1 MKAVIKIGGFLF
13 GDKLDGNQIKAYAQ
27 VLKDIRRQGQEIVI
41 VAGGGETA
49 RKYIGAARALGANE
63 AQCDQIG
70 IYATR
75 LNARLLI
82 SALGEDAFPEVPETV
97 EELRRYFVTGK
108 AVAMGGLQPA
118 HSTDAVAAIVAETI
132 NADVFIK
139 TTDAPGV
146 CTKDPKKHPD
156 AKKLDEI
163 TVQKLLELVSEKSLA
178 AGGYELIDPVSVRVI
193 GRSKILTWIVPKE
206 DPANIKRALKGERV
220 GTKIIP

>member
-1 MKAVIKIGGFLF
+1 VKAVIKIGGFLF
-13 GDKLDGNQIKAYAQ
+13 GDKLDRNQIKAYAQ
-27 VLKDIRRQGQEIVI
+27 VLKDIRRQGQETII

-49 RKYIGAARALGANE
+49 RKYIGAARVQGANE

-97 EELRRYFVTGK
+97 EELRRYFVIGK
-108 AVAMGGLQPA
+108 IVAMGGLQPA
-118 HSTDAVAAIVAETI
+118 HSTDAVAAIVAEAV

-163 TVQKLLELVSEKSLA
+163 SVKELFKMVSEGSLV
-178 AGGYELIDPVSVRVI
+178 AGAYELIDPVAVRVI
-193 GRSKILTWIVPKE
+193 ARSKILTWIVPGD
-206 DPANIKRALKGERV
+206 DPANIKKALKGDHV
-220 GTKIIP
+220 GTKVVP

>member
-1 MKAVIKIGGFLF
+1 VKAVIKIGGFLF
-13 GDKLDGNQIKAYAQ
+13 GDKLDRNRIKAYAQ
-27 VLKDIRRQGQEIVI
+27 VLKDIRRQDQQVV

-49 RKYIGAARALGANE
+49 RKYIEALRAQGANE
-63 AQCDQIG
+63 AECDQIG

-82 SALGEDAFPEVPETV
+82 SALGEDAFPEVPETI
-97 EELRRYFVTGK
+97 EELRRYFLTGK
-108 AVAMGGLQPA
+108 IVAMGGLQPA

-156 AKKLDEI
+156 AKKLDVI
-163 TVQKLLELVSEKSLA
+163 SVRKLLEMLSAKSLA
-178 AGGYELIDPVSVRVI
+178 AGEYELIDPVALKVI
-193 GRSKILTWIVPKE
+193 ERSRILTWIVPGD
-206 DPANIKRALKGERV
+206 DPINIQRALKEEAI
-220 GTKIIP
+220 GTKVVP

>member
-1 MKAVIKIGGFLF
+1 VKAVIKIGGFLF
-13 GDKLDGNQIKAYAQ
+13 GDKLDRNRIKAYAQ
-27 VLKDIRRQGQEIVI
+27 VLKDIRRQGQQVV

-49 RKYIGAARALGANE
+49 RKYIEALRAQGANE
-63 AQCDQIG
+63 AECDQIG

-82 SALGEDAFPEVPETV
+82 SALGEDAFPEVPETI
-97 EELRRYFVTGK
+97 EELRRYFLTGK
-108 AVAMGGLQPA
+108 IVAMGGLQPA

-156 AKKLDEI
+156 AKKLDVI
-163 TVQKLLELVSEKSLA
+163 SVRKLLEMLSAKSLA
-178 AGGYELIDPVSVRVI
+178 AGEYELIDPVALKVI
-193 GRSKILTWIVPKE
+193 ERSRILTWIVPGD
-206 DPANIKRALKGERV
+206 DPINIQRALKEEAV
-220 GTKIIP
+220 GTKVVP

>member
-108 AVAMGGLQPA
+108 TVAMGGLQPA

-146 CTKDPKKHPD
+146 CTKDPKEYPD

-163 TVQKLLELVSEKSLA
+163 SVQELFEMVSESSLA
-178 AGGYELIDPVSVRVI
+178 AGAYELIDSVAVRVI
-193 GRSKILTWIVPKE
+193 ARSKILTWIVPGD
-206 DPANIKRALKGERV
+206 DPANIRKALKGDRV
-220 GTKIIP
+220 GTKVVP

>member
-1 MKAVIKIGGFLF
+1 VKAVIKIGGFLF
-13 GDKLDGNQIKAYAQ
+13 GDKLDRNRIKAYAQ
-27 VLKDIRRQGQEIVI
+27 VLKDVRRQGQEILI

-49 RKYIGAARALGANE
+49 RKYIEALRAQGANE
-63 AQCDQIG
+63 AECDQIG

-82 SALGEDAFPEVPETV
+82 SALGEDAFPEVPETI
-97 EELRRYFVTGK
+97 EELRRYFLTGK
-108 AVAMGGLQPA
+108 IVAMGGLQPA

-156 AKKLDEI
+156 AKKLDVI
-163 TVQKLLELVSEKSLA
+163 SVRKLLEMLSAKSLA
-178 AGGYELIDPVSVRVI
+178 AGDYELIDPVALKVI
-193 GRSKILTWIVPKE
+193 ERSRILTWIVPGD
-206 DPANIKRALKGERV
+206 DPVNIQRALKEEAV
-220 GTKIIP
+220 GTKVVP

>member
-1 MKAVIKIGGFLF
+1 VKVVVKIGGFLF
-13 GDKLDGNQIKAYAQ
+13 GDKLDRNLINSYAQ
-27 VLKDIRRQGQEIVI
+27 VLKDIRQQGHKIVV
-41 VAGGGETA
+41 VAGGGETS

-82 SALGEDAFPEVPETV
+82 SALGEDAFPEVPETI
-97 EELRRYFVTGK
+97 EELRRYFLMGK

-163 TVQKLLELVSEKSLA
+163 SVEKLLEMVSEKSLA
-178 AGGYELIDPVSVRVI
+178 AGAYELIDPVAVRVI
-193 GRSKILTWIVPKE
+193 GRSRILTWIVPG
-206 DPANIKRALKGERV
+206 DAPGNIKKALREERV
-220 GTKIIP
+220 GTKVVP